1 MGTKIMS
8 TKGLGRGLESVS
20 ELANDGPD
28 LSSYVSVSNPPIDSP
43 RVAVLWMIFGSVSF
57 GTMNALVKWTS
68 VNADVWMIIF
78 VRSLVIALAVAIFA
92 RFQGISLKVNDSK
105 KMFLRCLTGLIA
117 MILYFTA
124 LSLIPIGQAV
134 TLQYTAPLFV
144 ALLSGRL
151 ISEKVSSSVFLLLT
165 TAFVGIV
172 LIVSPDLNSISPHA
186 LIALGSGLFAGLAYI
201 FVRDLRNTESP
212 TSVVFWFAAF
222 SVLGSMIQAFP
233 DLSGLSLE
241 MIAALIGIG
250 IGAGGGQVGITMA
263 YHKANAAWVSSFS
276 YLTVII
282 ATIYGILL
290 FDEILTM
297 EIIIG
302 GLMII
307 GSGIALIFFAPPKSD
322 DKSSN

>member
-1 MGTKIMS
+1 MGIGVMS
-8 TKGLGRGLESVS
+8 SKGLGRGLESVA
-20 ELANDGPD
+20 ELAKAGPD
-28 LSSYVSVSNPPIDSP
+28 LTSYVSAPKLPVDSP
-43 RVAVLWMIFGSVSF
+43 RVAVLWMIFGSISF

-78 VRSLVIALAVAIFA
+78 VRSLVIAIAVAIFA
-92 RFQGISLKVNDSK
+92 GFQGISLKVNDRK

-117 MILYFTA
+117 MLLYFTA

-151 ISEKVSSSVFLLLT
+151 ISEKVSSSVLILLL

-172 LIVSPDLNSISPHA
+172 LIVSPDLESIDSNA
-186 LIALGSGLFAGLAYI
+186 LLALGSGLFAGLAYI
-201 FVRDLRNTESP
+201 FVRDLRKTESP
-212 TSVVFWFAAF
+212 SSVVFWFAAF
-222 SVLGSMIQAFP
+222 SVLGSMVQAIP
-233 DLSGLSLE
+233 DLSNLSFE

-263 YHKANAAWVSSFS
+263 YHKANAAWVSAFS

-282 ATIYGILL
+282 ATIYGVIL
-290 FDEILTM
+290 FDEILTLK
-297 EIIIG
+297 IIIG

-307 GSGIALIFFAPPKSD
+307 GSGIALVFFSP
-322 DKSSN
+322 SSVENESS

>member
-1 MGTKIMS
+1 MGIGVMS
-8 TKGLGRGLESVS
+8 SKGLGRGLESVA
-20 ELANDGPD
+20 ELAKAGPD
-28 LSSYVSVSNPPIDSP
+28 LTSYVSAPKLPVDSP
-43 RVAVLWMIFGSVSF
+43 RVAVLWMIFGSISF

-78 VRSLVIALAVAIFA
+78 VRSLVIAIAVAIFA
-92 RFQGISLKVNDSK
+92 GFQGISLKVNDRK

-117 MILYFTA
+117 MLLYFTA

-151 ISEKVSSSVFLLLT
+151 ISEKVSSSVLILLL

-172 LIVSPDLNSISPHA
+172 LIVSPDLESIDSNA
-186 LIALGSGLFAGLAYI
+186 LLALGSGLFAGLAYI
-201 FVRDLRNTESP
+201 FVRDLRKTESP
-212 TSVVFWFAAF
+212 SSVVFWFAAF
-222 SVLGSMIQAFP
+222 SVLGSMVQAIP
-233 DLSGLSLE
+233 DLSNLSFE

-263 YHKANAAWVSSFS
+263 YHKANAAWVSAFS

-282 ATIYGILL
+282 ATIYGVIL
-290 FDEILTM
+290 FDEILTLK
-297 EIIIG
+297 IIIG

-307 GSGIALIFFAPPKSD
+307 GSGIALVFFSP
-322 DKSSN
+322 SSVENENS